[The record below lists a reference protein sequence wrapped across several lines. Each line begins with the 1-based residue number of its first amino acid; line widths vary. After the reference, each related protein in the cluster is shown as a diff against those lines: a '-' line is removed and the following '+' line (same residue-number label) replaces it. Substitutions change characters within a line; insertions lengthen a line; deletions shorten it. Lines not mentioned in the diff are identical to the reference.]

1 MSDNLTRQARGAA
14 RPSIVR
20 RIFIAVMLGFV
31 VGGSCMALRL
41 YLGGDDSP
49 VWRVLNALLFIDV
62 TADEG
67 ISGIGVFFIM
77 GQLFMRALQLAIVPL
92 VLTSLSLALCS
103 LSDPRKLSRL
113 AVKTFVAFLGF
124 YLVTALLAA
133 CIAYVVKL
141 AGGFSVTL
149 PGTEAT
155 ELRTVDAYNPLA
167 TVVSIVPSNLV
178 GAFATNNSVLS
189 VCFVAIVLGLCMAR
203 MGERVKP
210 LKDVIESVND
220 IINAC
225 LGFLINRF
233 APTAIFCMIVR
244 GLAIYGVEYIRPTVV
259 WMATTMVG
267 CLGLLF
273 VVYPLGILITTGLN
287 PLPFV
292 RKTGKVALF
301 GAATQ
306 SSAATLPLNM
316 KTCSEELG
324 CPDEISSFV
333 MPTGMTIHMNGTTAM
348 QVIAVTFIATA
359 SGIDMTPSMLAVA
372 TLIAISCAM
381 GTPPIPAAGTTLV
394 YVVMMGIG
402 LDTPLCLICYS
413 LVLAMN
419 YLPGM
424 AVMPM
429 NVVGDA
435 AVNVIVSA
443 REGVLNREVY
453 LGGAGD
459 GPA

>member
-20 RIFIAVMLGFV
+20 KIFIAVMLGFV

-167 TVVSIVPSNLV
+167 TVVGV
-178 GAFATNNSVLS
+178 
-189 VCFVAIVLGLCMAR
+189 VAH
-203 MGERVKP
+203 
-210 LKDVIESVND
+210 SSW
-220 IINAC
+220 
-225 LGFLINRF
+225 FT
-233 APTAIFCMIVR
+233 APGRQADPR
-244 GLAIYGVEYIRPTVV
+244 DPA
-259 WMATTMVG
+259 
-267 CLGLLF
+267 
-273 VVYPLGILITTGLN
+273 VY
-287 PLPFV
+287 
-292 RKTGKVALF
+292 
-301 GAATQ
+301 
-306 SSAATLPLNM
+306 
-316 KTCSEELG
+316 
-324 CPDEISSFV
+324 
-333 MPTGMTIHMNGTTAM
+333 
-348 QVIAVTFIATA
+348 
-359 SGIDMTPSMLAVA
+359 
-372 TLIAISCAM
+372 
-381 GTPPIPAAGTTLV
+381 
-394 YVVMMGIG
+394 
-402 LDTPLCLICYS
+402 
-413 LVLAMN
+413 
-419 YLPGM
+419 
-424 AVMPM
+424 
-429 NVVGDA
+429 
-435 AVNVIVSA
+435 
-443 REGVLNREVY
+443 
-453 LGGAGD
+453 
-459 GPA
+459 

>member
-167 TVVSIVPSNLV
+167 TVVGIVPSNLV

-189 VCFVAIVLGLCMAR
+189 
-203 MGERVKP
+203 E
-210 LKDVIESVND
+210 
-220 IINAC
+220 
-225 LGFLINRF
+225 
-233 APTAIFCMIVR
+233 
-244 GLAIYGVEYIRPTVV
+244 
-259 WMATTMVG
+259 
-267 CLGLLF
+267 
-273 VVYPLGILITTGLN
+273 
-287 PLPFV
+287 
-292 RKTGKVALF
+292 
-301 GAATQ
+301 
-306 SSAATLPLNM
+306 
-316 KTCSEELG
+316 
-324 CPDEISSFV
+324 
-333 MPTGMTIHMNGTTAM
+333 
-348 QVIAVTFIATA
+348 
-359 SGIDMTPSMLAVA
+359 
-372 TLIAISCAM
+372 
-381 GTPPIPAAGTTLV
+381 
-394 YVVMMGIG
+394 
-402 LDTPLCLICYS
+402 
-413 LVLAMN
+413 
-419 YLPGM
+419 
-424 AVMPM
+424 
-429 NVVGDA
+429 
-435 AVNVIVSA
+435 
-443 REGVLNREVY
+443 
-453 LGGAGD
+453 
-459 GPA
+459 